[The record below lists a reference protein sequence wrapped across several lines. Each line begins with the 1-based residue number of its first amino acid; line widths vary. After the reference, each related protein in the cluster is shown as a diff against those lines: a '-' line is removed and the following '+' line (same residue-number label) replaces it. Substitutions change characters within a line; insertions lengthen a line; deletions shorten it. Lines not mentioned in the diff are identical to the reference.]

1 MSVLFYGDEV
11 SLQAGRVT
19 ARGPLI
25 KAIQCSVVCQVT
37 TSLHYIYSI
46 HTISIIHRDSKE
58 GLTQKHYCGDPQKRT
73 NEANEKFWGFF
84 SGLMSTLI
92 GRGPYEFIMNV
103 YFYCMNTQLW
113 IILRRDINLY

>member
-11 SLQAGRVT
+11 SLHAGRVT
-19 ARGPLI
+19 TGDPLI
-25 KAIQCSVVCQVT
+25 KAIQCSVVCQVA
-37 TSLHYIYSI
+37 TSLHYIYST

-84 SGLMSTLI
+84 SRLMSTLI
-92 GRGPYEFIMNV
+92 GSDHMNFIMNV
-103 YFYCMNTQLW
+103 YFYCMDTQLW
-113 IILRRDINLY
+113 IILGRDINLY